1 MQGQT
6 PPASIRGSKKAGTEE
21 EGEEA
26 DEEQVDGGAGDIMD
40 LLPRTDIRLSNGS
53 LF

>member
-6 PPASIRGSKKAGTEE
+6 PPASFRGNKKAGTDDQ
-21 EGEEA
+21 GEDA
-26 DEEQVDGGAGDIMD
+26 DEEEVDGGAGDIMD